1 MLTVCFLWTQC
12 FLGIQNWTTSL
23 LTHFSW
29 QTLSLKVYLWAI
41 HHEGQGHKNSSQSP
55 NNCLT
60 NVNVFK
66 HRRSWPGTSKS
77 SYCFKRTVAAFY
89 GPLLFPSSHGHS
101 FNCFRPK
108 HLVHTSH
115 LPPPPQNQLSTLPSP
130 VFQSSVNFRLNLQ
143 THRAVRYT
151 GRTLTHCTSEPRP

>member
-41 HHEGQGHKNSSQSP
+41 HHEGQGHKNSSHSP

-60 NVNVFK
+60 NVNVFSIGLLCPT
-66 HRRSWPGTSKS
+66 HPNLS
-77 SYCFKRTVAAFY
+77 TVLNT
-89 GPLLFPSSHGHS
+89 PLLLFMDLCS
-101 FNCFRPK
+101 FLPLTDILSIASDPNIFFT
-108 HLVHTSH
+108 HLIY
-115 LPPPPQNQLSTLPSP
+115 LNQLSSTHIP

-143 THRAVRYT
+143 TPRAVRYT
-151 GRTLTHCTSEPRP
+151 DRRLTHCTSEPKP